1 MTDTTFRLFAAARRT
16 RSCSICGQQARPGA
30 KLCLACKA
38 ALKRAR
44 QETVSELVPL
54 PRRSHARRKTAPR
67 ENDRRPAAPAVSS
80 QGRPATPAKPR
91 LRRRDAIAV
100 GVCAAVLGL
109 VVYVEAP
116 DWRTRSSRSPLPVP
130 QLAPAPTGAPAPA
143 AGGSSNV
150 ELPSAIPA
158 PTTVER
164 DDIPGGPTE
173 MVAPTKPTG
182 LRAPPVSAN
191 AAPSVPDT
199 APAAALLPTVEV
211 PPLTVVPEP
220 APPPVPR
227 APPRPD
233 RWQILQ
239 ETIAGCGREGFF
251 DGVVCEQKARLAACD
266 GYWGQVPQC
275 PSGIGND
282 HGQ

>member
-16 RSCSICGQQARPGA
+16 RSCSICGQQVRPGA

-54 PRRSHARRKTAPR
+54 PRRSHARRETTPR
-67 ENDRRPAAPAVSS
+67 EKERRPAAPTLSPQDMAL
-80 QGRPATPAKPR
+80 TPAKPR

-116 DWRTRSSRSPLPVP
+116 GWRTRSSPSPLPVP
-130 QLAPAPTGAPAPA
+130 QLAPAPTGEVAPA
-143 AGGSSNV
+143 AGGPSTV
-150 ELPSAIPA
+150 ELPRAVPAPSTAGQDSIPA
-158 PTTVER
+158 DAP
-164 DDIPGGPTE
+164 E
-173 MVAPTKPTG
+173 MAASRKPTG
-182 LRAPPVSAN
+182 YRAPPESAK
-191 AAPSVPDT
+191 ASASVADT
-199 APAAALLPTVEV
+199 APAAAVLPAVEV
-211 PPLTVVPEP
+211 PPLTAAPEP

-227 APPRPD
+227 AVPRPD
-233 RWQILQ
+233 RWQVLQ
-239 ETIAGCGREGFF
+239 ETIAGCGRVGFF

-266 GYWGQVPQC
+266 GYWGQAPQC